1 MKKPFLK
8 ILFICLIF
16 MQFSYKG
23 HAQTGQVTID
33 SNKDIDKL
41 LEFKKDTK
49 TIDLYKIRIYSG
61 DRSGAENTKSQAN
74 SLFGDWPT
82 LMEYETPNYKIYVGN
97 FLSRLEA
104 DRALLK
110 VKKSYPSALI
120 LFFKKEKNKL

>member
-1 MKKPFLK
+1 MKKPLFK
-8 ILFICLIF
+8 VLFICLILTLVSF
-16 MQFSYKG
+16 ESP
-23 HAQTGQVTID
+23 AQTGQVNID
-33 SNKDIDKL
+33 ADKDIDKL
-41 LEFKKDTK
+41 LEFKKDIK

-74 SLFGDWPT
+74 SLYVDWPT

-110 VKKSYPSALI
+110 VKKNYPSALI
-120 LFFKKEKNKL
+120 LFFKKEKNK